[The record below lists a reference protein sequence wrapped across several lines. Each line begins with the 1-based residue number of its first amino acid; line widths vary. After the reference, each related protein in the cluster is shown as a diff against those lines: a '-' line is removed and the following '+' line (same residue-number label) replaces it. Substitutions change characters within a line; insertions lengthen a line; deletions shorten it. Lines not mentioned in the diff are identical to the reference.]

1 VQAGC
6 DSVVLGAD
14 NKHWLALQDGRPCL
28 VDGESGRYFF
38 VEVPDAQASRAREAG
53 RWTTI
58 FLQPSGEGATTVVA
72 MDDEGPL
79 DLGVAPISLAG
90 SRLRTLGWAPN
101 ELFVSELVIWD
112 RRVSWSEMG
121 AMSQALPPP
130 PAPAPPEK
138 PRAKFRGQVV
148 DLSGKGVPDVSVN
161 WGRGGC
167 FAGCEVTDEDGCF
180 TGDISDAE
188 TEVPDDAASGG
199 SAASTSTVFSFTCEG
214 FAPTSTASPC
224 QGGGP
229 ETVLQVALRPISAT
243 AVVDAAVGGQLVDPA
258 SGSSVAFPPGALVQQ
273 DGSPVVGPVTVSL
286 SVIDATDPAALASM
300 PGDFSAVD
308 DSGSACYLQSLGAI
322 WVGAQDGSGA
332 DLAIKEGETG
342 VAVDL
347 KSSATADM
355 SKLGGGAEMWSFD
368 EASGKWQQ
376 ETKTPLK
383 IDGKTA
389 PNTAASA
396 AVGSDSDSDGNLKG
410 GFKKKGGMKKGKMK
424 SVAYQASGSRTVKG
438 CMSPEEFEQIVKKP
452 GPKTLS
458 TNITKL
464 GYINC
469 DLMYHHPQRAV
480 MLQGRML
487 TEQREPLAG
496 VQLWCVGR
504 DYGGRTPDV
513 TDADGKFVAM
523 VAQFDSTVDIE
534 VSIPKPLPSDD
545 VLEVCFD
552 HLEWYRRLPKGPAA
566 KRLDAVAGKYLKGDP
581 VDGQPAWYP
590 KQRKTNNGELAKGPV
605 VKVVWCQARRQW
617 RHLVGDC
624 VVYCKEESESP
635 VGAGWRVAPTF
646 QAELAGSSSTGGA
659 PSVGVPIYSR
669 AVKIEKLMVGPFQ
682 TGPPGEIVD
691 VGESLVA

>member
-1 VQAGC
+1 
-6 DSVVLGAD
+6 
-14 NKHWLALQDGRPCL
+14 
-28 VDGESGRYFF
+28 
-38 VEVPDAQASRAREAG
+38 
-53 RWTTI
+53 
-58 FLQPSGEGATTVVA
+58 
-72 MDDEGPL
+72 
-79 DLGVAPISLAG
+79 
-90 SRLRTLGWAPN
+90 
-101 ELFVSELVIWD
+101 
-112 RRVSWSEMG
+112 MG
-121 AMSQALPPP
+121 AMSSVSPPP

-148 DLSGKGVPDVSVN
+148 DLSGQAVPDVSVN

-180 TGDISDAE
+180 MGDISDAE

-199 SAASTSTVFSFTCEG
+199 STASTSTMFSFTREG
-214 FAPTSTASPC
+214 FAPTSAASPC

-229 ETVLQVALRPISAT
+229 ETVLRVALRPISAT
-243 AVVDAAVGGQLVDPA
+243 AVLDAAVGGQLVDPA
-258 SGSSVAFPPGALVQQ
+258 SGSSVSFPPGVLVQQ

-308 DSGSACYLQSLGAI
+308 ENGCACYLQSLGAM

-332 DLAIKEGETG
+332 DLAIKEGAAG
-342 VAVDL
+342 VTVDL

-355 SKLGGGAEMWSFD
+355 GKLGVGAEMWSFD

-376 ETKTPLK
+376 ETSTPLK
-383 IDGKTA
+383 IDGRTA
-389 PNTAASA
+389 PNSAASSA
-396 AVGSDSDSDGNLKG
+396 TVMGDSDEDLRPKG
-410 GFKKKGGMKKGKMK
+410 GIKTQKKGGKMRRG
-424 SVAYQASGSRTVKG
+424 VAYEASGSATAKA
-438 CMSPEEFEQIVKKP
+438 CMSPEDFAQIVKKP

-513 TDADGKFVAM
+513 TDADGKFKAM

-534 VSIPKPLPSDD
+534 VSIPKPLPNDD
-545 VLEVCFD
+545 VIEVCFD
-552 HLEWYRRLPKGPAA
+552 HLEWYRRLPKGSVT
-566 KRLDAVAGKYLKGDP
+566 KKLDAVPGKYLKGAP

-590 KQRKTNNGELAKGPV
+590 KQRKTRNDEPSMGPV
-605 VKVVWCQARRQW
+605 VKIIWCQTRHQW
-617 RHLVGDC
+617 RHLVDDL
-624 VVYCKEESESP
+624 VVFCKEGSESP
-635 VGAGWRVAPTF
+635 VGSGWRVAPTF
-646 QAELAGSSSTGGA
+646 QAELVGQSCSTD
-659 PSVGVPIYSR
+659 PIGVPTYSR
-669 AVKIEKLMVGPFQ
+669 AVRIEKMTVGPFQ
-682 TGPPGEIVD
+682 TGPPGEFVD
-691 VGESLVA
+691 VGESLVPQPITPILSCASSPM